1 MRADGHQPLIGV
13 LRAAGRERGEPGVDA
28 ADGRLVAPVPVLRQS
43 ADGAPPAARG
53 RGGGAPS
60 SPAPDG
66 PDWPGGDLPQA
77 AHERRAAGSPRLP
90 VPAARTEDR
99 PSGPGVVRGHH
110 VHPGD
115 DRLYCTWSRSWTGPA
130 DMCCRGG
137 CRTRWTAASAS
148 RRWRRRCRR
157 GRPASST
164 PTRGRSSRARRS
176 PTVSRLRARGARWTA
191 AVGAWITSSSSGSG
205 GR

>member
-1 MRADGHQPLIGV
+1 MRAAGHQPLIGV

-60 SPAPDG
+60 SPAPAAPDG
-66 PDWPGGDLPQA
+66 PGGDLPQA

-90 VPAARTEDR
+90 VPAARTDDR

-115 DRLYCTWSRSWTGPA
+115 DRFLYLVAIMDW
-130 DMCCRGG
+130 
-137 CRTRWTAASAS
+137 AS
-148 RRWRRRCRR
+148 RHVLSWRLSNTMD
-157 GRPASST
+157 SSFCVEALEAALQTGT
-164 PTRGRSSRARRS
+164 PGIFNTDQGSQFTSAAFTDRVQA
-176 PTVSRLRARGARWTA
+176 AGARCSMDGR
-191 AVGAWITSSSSGSG
+191 VGAWITSSSSGSG

>member
-115 DRLYCTWSRSWTGPA
+115 DRLSVPGRDHGLGQPTCA
-130 DMCCRGG
+130 VV
-137 CRTRWTAASAS
+137 AAVEHDGQQLL
-148 RRWRRRCRR
+148 RR
-157 GRPASST
+157 GAGGGAADGDARHLQHRPGVAVYE
-164 PTRGRSSRARRS
+164 RGVHRPCPGCGRAVLDGRPRSV
-176 PTVSRLRARGARWTA
+176 PG
-191 AVGAWITSSSSGSG
+191 
-205 GR
+205 